1 VRAGERIPDVVL
13 LRLGEGGVEE
23 VSTAELFGGRRAIL
37 VGVPGAFTPTCSNEH
52 LPGYVERAA
61 ELRAAGIE
69 RIVCLAVNDPYVMAA
84 WGRDL
89 GVGDAIEM
97 VSDARGEL
105 TRALGLEREYPT
117 SGLGVRCRRFAALL
131 EDGVFRHVAV
141 QAERGVTVCSA
152 ASLLDVL
159 LAGG

>member
-1 VRAGERIPDVVL
+1 MRVGERIPDVEL
-13 LRLGEGGVEE
+13 LRLGAGGVEK

-69 RIVCLAVNDPYVMAA
+69 RIVCMAVNDPHVMAA

-89 GVGDAIEM
+89 GVGGAIEM

-105 TRALGLEREYPT
+105 TRALGLEKEYPGD
-117 SGLGVRCRRFAALL
+117 GLGVRCRRFAALV

-152 ASLLDVL
+152 SSLLDVL
-159 LAGG
+159 LGAS